1 MVSIA
6 VLIVIVAIIL
16 IFNVLEEQEFSR
28 FIEVLRSDFSNQL
41 PLLNPARNF
50 SKSKGKVYYS
60 YNNSTV
66 PKLIWYRKIKNLT
79 VEELKPGDHVIY
91 KSLENNRHYLLTYVG
106 DGLGYYDEYNREI
119 KINNNNL
126 IAIVYD

>member
-66 PKLIWYRKIKNLT
+66 PKLFWYRKIKNLT